1 MSENSKL
8 MIFLI
13 AGLSLQSF
21 AKVNAGANVIDKPQN
36 ELTKINSCEF
46 LNKSDD
52 LLKRVISQ
60 IKSGNKANEIF
71 CDSDGTKMVYYLLQN
86 GNYDLNIGIA
96 IKVDNNT
103 TNSEFKETFYK
114 KLDEY
119 KNLLKTINTA
129 KIKKE
134 NLPDSEVV
142 RFYGQIDENK
152 FFVIGKLVYDMKTKT
167 YRVVGSTQGKEL
179 FDRISLFDRL
189 DSVTYSDEIYF

>member
-1 MSENSKL
+1 MKKL

-21 AKVNAGANVIDKPQN
+21 AKVNAGANVIDKPLN

>member
-1 MSENSKL
+1 MKKL

-21 AKVNAGANVIDKPQN
+21 AKVNAGANLIDKPQN

>member
-1 MSENSKL
+1 MKKL

-21 AKVNAGANVIDKPQN
+21 AKVNAGANLIDKPQN

-103 TNSEFKETFYK
+103 TNSEFKETFDK